1 MQITDIIPLDNKRRG
16 VYIDGQYAFPL
27 YLSELNKYNISE
39 GDKISNETL
48 ELINELIHRRIRERI
63 LYLLGD
69 MPRTEKNIR
78 TKLMQSHYT
87 DESVSPVIEELKDYK
102 YIDDVNYAYEYA
114 NSLKFNGNKSRRIIE
129 VKLYE
134 KGVPRDIIYQ
144 VMNDIESDE
153 TEQIE
158 HLIRK
163 KGYEPDELCQID
175 YNSQQKLYRY
185 LMSRGF
191 VSKDICKFFHASWE

>member
-1 MQITDIIPLDNKRRG
+1 MQITDIIPLDSKRRG

-27 YLSELNKYNISE
+27 YLSELNKYHISE
-39 GDKISNETL
+39 GDEISTAIL
-48 ELINELIHRRIRERI
+48 EVISEVIHRRIRERI

-78 TKLMQSHYT
+78 TKLIQSHYT
-87 DESVSPVIEELKDYK
+87 DESITPVIEELKEYK

-114 NSLKFNGNKSRRIIE
+114 NSLKFNGNKSRRVIE

-134 KGVPRDIIYQ
+134 KGVPGEVISQ
-144 VMNDIESDE
+144 VMNDIETDE

-158 HLIRK
+158 RMIRK
-163 KGYEPDELCQID
+163 KGYEPDELYQLD
-175 YNSQQKLYRY
+175 YNSQQKIYRY

-191 VSKDICKFFHASWE
+191 VSRDVCKYFHASWE

>member
-1 MQITDIIPLDNKRRG
+1 MQITDIIPLDSKRRG

-27 YLSELNKYNISE
+27 YLSELNKYHISE
-39 GDKISNETL
+39 GDEISTAIL
-48 ELINELIHRRIRERI
+48 EVIGEVIHRRIRERI

-78 TKLMQSHYT
+78 TKLIQSHYT
-87 DESVSPVIEELKDYK
+87 DESITPVIEELKEYK

-134 KGVPRDIIYQ
+134 KGVPGEVISQ
-144 VMNDIESDE
+144 VMNDIETDE

-158 HLIRK
+158 RMIRK
-163 KGYEPDELCQID
+163 KGYEPDELYQLD
-175 YNSQQKLYRY
+175 YNSQQKIYRY

-191 VSKDICKFFHASWE
+191 VSRDVCKYFHASWE

>member
-1 MQITDIIPLDNKRRG
+1 MQITDIIPLDSKRRG

-27 YLSELNKYNISE
+27 YLSELNKYHISE
-39 GDKISNETL
+39 GDEISTAIL
-48 ELINELIHRRIRERI
+48 EVISEVIHRRIRERI

-78 TKLMQSHYT
+78 TKLIQSHYT
-87 DESVSPVIEELKDYK
+87 DESITPVIEELKEYK

-114 NSLKFNGNKSRRIIE
+114 NSLKFNGNKSRRVIE

-134 KGVPRDIIYQ
+134 KGVPREVISQ
-144 VMNDIESDE
+144 VMNDIETDE

-158 HLIRK
+158 RMIRK
-163 KGYEPDELCQID
+163 KGYEPDELYQLD
-175 YNSQQKLYRY
+175 YNSQQKIYRY

-191 VSKDICKFFHASWE
+191 VSRDVCKYFHASWE

>member
-1 MQITDIIPLDNKRRG
+1 MQITDIIPLDSKRRG

-27 YLSELNKYNISE
+27 YLSELNKYHISE
-39 GDKISNETL
+39 GDEISTAIL
-48 ELINELIHRRIRERI
+48 EVISEVIHRRIRERI

-78 TKLMQSHYT
+78 TKLIQSHYT
-87 DESVSPVIEELKDYK
+87 DESITPVIEELKEYK

-114 NSLKFNGNKSRRIIE
+114 NSLKFNGNKSRRVIE

-134 KGVPRDIIYQ
+134 KGVPREVISQ
-144 VMNDIESDE
+144 VMNDIETDE

-158 HLIRK
+158 RMIRK
-163 KGYEPDELCQID
+163 KGYEPDELYQLD
-175 YNSQQKLYRY
+175 YNSQQKIYRY

-191 VSKDICKFFHASWE
+191 VSRDACKYFHASWE

>member
-1 MQITDIIPLDNKRRG
+1 MQITDIIPLDSKRRG

-27 YLSELNKYNISE
+27 YLSELNKYHISE
-39 GDKISNETL
+39 GELLSEDVL
-48 ELINELIHRRIRERI
+48 EIINEIIHRRIRERI

-78 TKLMQSHYT
+78 TKLLQSHYT
-87 DESVSPVIEELKDYK
+87 DESITPVIEELKEYK
-102 YIDDVNYAYEYA
+102 YIDDVNYAYDYA

-153 TEQIE
+153 TEQLE
-158 HLIRK
+158 RMIRK
-163 KGYEPDELCQID
+163 KGYEPDELCRLD
-175 YNSQQKLYRY
+175 HNSQQKIYRY
-185 LMSRGF
+185 LLGQGF
-191 VSKDICKFFHASWE
+191 ITRDICKYFHESYE

>member
-1 MQITDIIPLDNKRRG
+1 MQITDIIPLDSKRRG

-27 YLSELNKYNISE
+27 YLSELNKYHISE
-39 GDKISNETL
+39 GDEISTAIL
-48 ELINELIHRRIRERI
+48 EVISEVIHRRIRERI

-78 TKLMQSHYT
+78 TKLIQSHYT
-87 DESVSPVIEELKDYK
+87 DESITPVIEELKEYK

-134 KGVPRDIIYQ
+134 KGVPGEVISQ
-144 VMNDIESDE
+144 VMNDIETDE

-158 HLIRK
+158 RMIRK
-163 KGYEPDELCQID
+163 KGYEPDELYQLD
-175 YNSQQKLYRY
+175 YNSQQKIYRY

-191 VSKDICKFFHASWE
+191 VSRDVCKYFHASWE